1 MSIWQIDPYVNNISS
16 LTFKI
21 EGIQV
26 GISYASMKL
35 ISEWSLSIEVNLD
48 IMEFWQKK
56 LAII

>member
-48 IMEFWQKK
+48 VMEFWQKNWR
-56 LAII
+56 